1 VGWDGIRPVVFTE
14 VRQIKEFRPWVLEV
28 WKEKE
33 LEGDSLDLWQ
43 VKELADC
50 GVRFTQKYNPEGF
63 LRDLGKSEFIHVTDQ
78 YVDRESDNR
87 YTVGQR
93 AFVPYTP
100 PTVPFTDNDML
111 AVIHAVA
118 SVTGETGYG
127 HIYHVFLPQGQDE
140 CFEVWTGDWG

>member
-50 GVRFTQKYNPEGF
+50 GVRFTEKY
-63 LRDLGKSEFIHVTDQ
+63 S
-78 YVDRESDNR
+78 
-87 YTVGQR
+87 
-93 AFVPYTP
+93 
-100 PTVPFTDNDML
+100 
-111 AVIHAVA
+111 
-118 SVTGETGYG
+118 
-127 HIYHVFLPQGQDE
+127 
-140 CFEVWTGDWG
+140 TGDDPDK